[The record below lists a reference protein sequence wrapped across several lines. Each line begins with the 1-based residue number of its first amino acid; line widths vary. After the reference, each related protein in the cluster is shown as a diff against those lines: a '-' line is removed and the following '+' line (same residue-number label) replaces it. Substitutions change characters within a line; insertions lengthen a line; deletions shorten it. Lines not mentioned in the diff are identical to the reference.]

1 MLGILGSRTHPSGA
15 EQNKSNELNSSKK
28 KCFPHNCPQISR
40 KPLFTCKNS
49 QVAVRICSWERVTGN
64 PGWALALSPSKT
76 NGKTNSCPRE
86 QTGRKRAES
95 RSCSAS
101 ATWQTR
107 CQGRCLLIQL
117 PASARITFLLVF
129 PAVFLPEVLLVSFK
143 HQVQVVV
150 VVEKWGKLP
159 LSLGKSRNS

>member
-1 MLGILGSRTHPSGA
+1 MGLSRTRAMNLIPP
-15 EQNKSNELNSSKK
+15 KK
-28 KCFPHNCPQISR
+28 KCFPHNCSQISR
-40 KPLFTCKNS
+40 KTLFTCKNM

-86 QTGRKRAES
+86 QTGRKRAAS

-117 PASARITFLLVF
+117 PASARITFPLDF
-129 PAVFLPEVLLVSFK
+129 PAVSLPEVLLVSFK
-143 HQVQVVV
+143 HQVQVV
-150 VVEKWGKLP
+150 EKWKSGGKLP